1 VADAQ
6 KNKPALRFDG
16 ANDFLDV
23 ADSPSVAV
31 VGDISSFF
39 VVQFDDFATFR
50 AVWGHTAGPNGNL
63 PAPTD
68 YYALP
73 NTGIP
78 RLYRGD
84 GLGTSPANIGAVDG
98 TARLRPG
105 TYLVVGFDMAGTTV
119 MHYLNGQPTGTGE
132 ITVTPM
138 DGGNAL
144 KIGSRHDLVTKM
156 KGDIAELLIYDV
168 ALSETDRKAVFGY
181 LQTKYNIINL
191 PPTVTLASSVV
202 GPNVE
207 PGQLIT
213 LTATATDPDGS
224 IVKVDFF
231 ANGQGIGT
239 ATAPPFS
246 IGATIQTV
254 GTAAFTAL
262 ATDNK
267 DGSATSAPVTLS
279 VTSAPPA
286 LLTVTNRLQLW
297 LKADA
302 GVTAEANGEVTAWED
317 QSGNG
322 NHASQPMDVVFSP
335 TLVDSAANGAPVLRF
350 DGLDDYLEVPGTASL
365 GITGDIASFF
375 VVRFEDFGTFRG
387 VWAKT
392 AVNQPRPTD
401 YYVLRW
407 MQSRRMRARR

>member
-1 VADAQ
+1 MADAQ
-6 KNKPALRFDG
+6 NNKPALRFDG

-31 VGDISSFF
+31 VGDIASFF
-39 VVQFDDFATFR
+39 VVKFDDFATFR
-50 AVWGHTAGPNGNL
+50 AVWGHTAGPSGNL

-98 TARLRPG
+98 TARLRAG

-119 MHYLNGQPTGTGE
+119 MHYLNGQPSGTGE
-132 ITVTPM
+132 ITATPM

-168 ALSETDRKAVFGY
+168 ALSETDRNAVFGY

-202 GPNVE
+202 GPDVE

-224 IVKVDFF
+224 IVKVDFL
-231 ANGQGIGT
+231 AKYVRPEKVDGAYLPEMSGQT
-239 ATAPPFS
+239 A
-246 IGATIQTV
+246 IW
-254 GTAAFTAL
+254 
-262 ATDNK
+262 NWR
-267 DGSATSAPVTLS
+267 
-279 VTSAPPA
+279 PA
-286 LLTVTNRLQLW
+286 KGQ
-297 LKADA
+297 
-302 GVTAEANGEVTAWED
+302 
-317 QSGNG
+317 
-322 NHASQPMDVVFSP
+322 
-335 TLVDSAANGAPVLRF
+335 
-350 DGLDDYLEVPGTASL
+350 
-365 GITGDIASFF
+365 
-375 VVRFEDFGTFRG
+375 
-387 VWAKT
+387 
-392 AVNQPRPTD
+392 
-401 YYVLRW
+401 
-407 MQSRRMRARR
+407 